1 MDFFRE
7 LFLLVPPPPEETS
20 ARGARGSRKSPWKS
34 ALRFYRSYMYTGCAY
49 HEVSTGAPFRMHEE
63 QRGVRERREEERDD
77 EDNATRTRT
86 RTRTTTTKGCEERK
100 RRRADDGGDG
110 GEEKG
115 LDVGA

>member
-34 ALRFYRSYMYTGCAY
+34 ALRFYRSCMYTGCAY
-49 HEVSTGAPFRMHEE
+49 HKVSTGAPLRMHEE
-63 QRGVRERREEERDD
+63 QRGVRDD
-77 EDNATRTRT
+77 EDDATRT

-100 RRRADDGGDG
+100 RRRADDGGVG